1 MLYAAAVALLVSA
14 AAWALERGTRSQA
27 VPARWIWA
35 AAIACSCLLPL
46 AALAPPG
53 PSSEPV
59 VSGTSS
65 VGEPGVIRA
74 ADAAARPAPPTPRSR
89 ASSSFAALRS
99 WLPAPPRLPDALD
112 PLAIG
117 LWALLSLG
125 LGGAVVRAHLTLRRA
140 RRSWTRDIV
149 DGRDVFVSREV
160 GPAVVGVLRPAIVMP
175 RWAAEMP
182 PGDRELIL
190 RHEEEHHR
198 AGDAPLLA
206 VALLSLVLL
215 PWNLPLWWQ
224 IRRLRL
230 AVEVDCDRRVI
241 RRSAELRRY
250 ALLLVEMSRRGS
262 LSRLG
267 ALALAHPAPFLERR
281 IRTMTERQTPRHL
294 RTMGSILLAGVLV
307 AAAGDIEPPLE
318 VAPVPASGAELLV
331 EIQALNEAVAGR
343 VSERSTGAPV
353 EGARIEIA
361 ELGLG
366 ATSRAN
372 GVFVLVRVPPG
383 PHAVDV
389 THPELGA
396 ERVEVQVRE
405 RAERAPAPRAP
416 APQARSDGRIT
427 GRVTDAASGAP
438 LADVQVY
445 LVDASIGAITRVSG
459 AYVILNVPAGTY
471 QLRAERIGLS
481 TVTREVT
488 VVDGGVLEVNF
499 EMTPVAVGLDE
510 IVVSGGVRAPRSSAP
525 QPAET
530 ARISGRVTDAE
541 TGAPLADVQVY
552 LAGASIGA
560 ITRQNGVYLIINV
573 PPGTYEMRAERIGR
587 ETVYREITVVAGQ
600 VLEENFQTRPRP
612 MSVRILTPPGGDVRL
627 LPRGA
632 EVALDWRMEL
642 GAGAS
647 AGRPARAAAP
657 TPQGAWAAS
666 VERGPAR

>member
-1 MLYAAAVALLVSA
+1 
-14 AAWALERGTRSQA
+14 
-27 VPARWIWA
+27 
-35 AAIACSCLLPL
+35 
-46 AALAPPG
+46 
-53 PSSEPV
+53 
-59 VSGTSS
+59 
-65 VGEPGVIRA
+65 
-74 ADAAARPAPPTPRSR
+74 
-89 ASSSFAALRS
+89 
-99 WLPAPPRLPDALD
+99 
-112 PLAIG
+112 
-117 LWALLSLG
+117 
-125 LGGAVVRAHLTLRRA
+125 
-140 RRSWTRDIV
+140 
-149 DGRDVFVSREV
+149 
-160 GPAVVGVLRPAIVMP
+160 
-175 RWAAEMP
+175 
-182 PGDRELIL
+182 
-190 RHEEEHHR
+190 
-198 AGDAPLLA
+198 
-206 VALLSLVLL
+206 
-215 PWNLPLWWQ
+215 
-224 IRRLRL
+224 
-230 AVEVDCDRRVI
+230 
-241 RRSAELRRY
+241 
-250 ALLLVEMSRRGS
+250 
-262 LSRLG
+262 
-267 ALALAHPAPFLERR
+267 
-281 IRTMTERQTPRHL
+281 
-294 RTMGSILLAGVLV
+294 
-307 AAAGDIEPPLE
+307 
-318 VAPVPASGAELLV
+318 
-331 EIQALNEAVAGR
+331 
-343 VSERSTGAPV
+343 
-353 EGARIEIA
+353 
-361 ELGLG
+361 
-366 ATSRAN
+366 
-372 GVFVLVRVPPG
+372 
-383 PHAVDV
+383 
-389 THPELGA
+389 
-396 ERVEVQVRE
+396 VEVQVRE